1 MAGNKQRG
9 TNTWPRGD
17 PEDKEQE
24 NRGISI
30 EQKTKQNKK
39 TIIQKSFPNI
49 KKDLNY
55 IMKEHTMYLRILT
68 KNDQKYCF

>member
-24 NRGISI
+24 NQGISTK
-30 EQKTKQNKK
+30 QKTKQKLKSKK
-39 TIIQKSFPNI
+39 FS
-49 KKDLNY
+49 
-55 IMKEHTMYLRILT
+55 
-68 KNDQKYCF
+68 